1 MPSTTTMEMSDTTMI
16 TMAVTKVV
24 VATGMSRMMI
34 ITVRIFLLHHR
45 FFFRMLEG
53 RHSVV
58 QRRFRPF
65 IPSNTHGK
73 LPPWLTLGNQAKTIR
88 RAATRT
94 HVPIQLTPRAF
105 GLAKAAYAVGET
117 LDLLSIGRTSLY
129 AAVKR
134 GDLKCVKFGKKTL
147 FYAADLASFLT
158 RLRRMN
164 EAKADRV
171 GRTLSSSKSFER
183 S

>member
-1 MPSTTTMEMSDTTMI
+1 MEMSDTTMI
-16 TMAVTKVV
+16 TMVVTKVV
-24 VATGMSRMMI
+24 VATGMSRMII
-34 ITVRIFLLHHR
+34 ITVRMFLLHHR
-45 FFFRMLEG
+45 FFSGAR
-53 RHSVV
+53 RKTQRSAAQIQAVHSI
-58 QRRFRPF
+58 QHAWQ
-65 IPSNTHGK
+65 T
-73 LPPWLTLGNQAKTIR
+73 
-88 RAATRT
+88 AAMAHTRKSSENDST
-94 HVPIQLTPRAF
+94 RCDKDACADPIDPRAF

-158 RLRRMN
+158 RLRRMS

>member
-1 MPSTTTMEMSDTTMI
+1 MANPRRSSEPDSTRSDKDTSADLI
-16 TMAVTKVV
+16 D
-24 VATGMSRMMI
+24 
-34 ITVRIFLLHHR
+34 
-45 FFFRMLEG
+45 
-53 RHSVV
+53 
-58 QRRFRPF
+58 
-65 IPSNTHGK
+65 
-73 LPPWLTLGNQAKTIR
+73 
-88 RAATRT
+88 
-94 HVPIQLTPRAF
+94 PRAF

-129 AAVKR
+129 AAIKR

-158 RLRRMN
+158 RLRRMS

-171 GRTLSSSKSFER
+171 GRTLSSSKGFER